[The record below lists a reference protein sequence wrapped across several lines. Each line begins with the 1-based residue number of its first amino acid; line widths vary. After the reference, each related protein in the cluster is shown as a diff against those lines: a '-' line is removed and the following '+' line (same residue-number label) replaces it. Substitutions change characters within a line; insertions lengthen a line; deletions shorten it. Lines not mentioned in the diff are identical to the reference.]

1 MPLVAL
7 PPTALRPPTSDLK
20 TSDLPLT
27 TMDARFESIANHPS
41 NAIFNI
47 VFFPDRIYHA
57 QYLNATRSTRYR
69 YNVHEVRSKAD
80 MQVMKGTVFMDG
92 DELTPFVRIEYRAG
106 RLVEQARER
115 SRFVCQ
121 ACIALVT
128 VFPPNA
134 PAVTARVRLIYCPWV
149 DAFQAELWQTLEP
162 RPGTRHDYKVLGMLG
177 RDSSITRIPAFDAVL
192 SDLRNLN
199 KLEIAV
205 REDTT
210 SFPSGFSVSDQESGW
225 DNFYQRN
232 IQVPNTQ
239 NPSDGANTVQK
250 SNYSINFQRN
260 FFLAD
265 ASQIAPVRYRN
276 AMMDPGHPRLGDNNV
291 VDMRWLLQEELGS
304 SLVFFHEVTVPA
316 GITEGTH
323 QHIGSEEL
331 YYIVEGTGVAY
342 VGEND
347 DPALAAFPVVD
358 EPVFGLGA
366 RRCRE
371 VPVKAGS
378 VIYTKSG
385 GIHGIRNPSDAPLK
399 FVAFL
404 YHAN

>member
-1 MPLVAL
+1 
-7 PPTALRPPTSDLK
+7 
-20 TSDLPLT
+20 
-27 TMDARFESIANHPS
+27 MDPRFESIANHPS

-69 YNVHEVRSKAD
+69 YNVHEVRSKTD

-92 DELTPFVRIEYRAG
+92 EELSPFIRIEYRAG

-115 SRFVCQ
+115 SRFVNQ

-128 VFPPNA
+128 VI
-134 PAVTARVRLIYCPWV
+134 PANGPAATARVRLIYCPWV
-149 DAFQAELWQTLEP
+149 DAFQAEVWRTLEP
-162 RPGTRHDYKVLGMLG
+162 LPGTRHDYKVLAMLG
-177 RDSSITRIPAFDAVL
+177 RDSAITRIPAFDAAL
-192 SDLRNLN
+192 SDLRSLN
-199 KLEIAV
+199 RLEIAV
-205 REDTT
+205 REDST
-210 SFPSGFSVSDQESGW
+210 SFPSGFTITDQESGW

-239 NPSDGANTVQK
+239 TPSDNANNTVQK

-276 AMMDPGHPRLGDNNV
+276 AMMRDGHPRAGANNV

-358 EPVFGLGA
+358 EPIFGLGD

-371 VPVKAGS
+371 VPVKKGS

-385 GIHGIRNPSDAPLK
+385 GIHGIRNPSNAPLK

-404 YHAN
+404 YHSN

>member
-1 MPLVAL
+1 MDVRFESFAL
-7 PPTALRPPTSDLK
+7 PIFFTI
-20 TSDLPLT
+20 
-27 TMDARFESIANHPS
+27 DARFESIADHPS

-69 YNVHEVRSKAD
+69 YHVQEVRSKTD

-92 DELTPFVRIEYRAG
+92 EEITPFIRIEYRAG

-115 SRFVCQ
+115 GRFVEQ
-121 ACIALVT
+121 ACLALVT

-134 PAVTARVRLIYCPWV
+134 PAATARVRLVYCPWV
-149 DAFQAELWQTLEP
+149 DAFQAELWRTLEP
-162 RPGTRHDYKVLGMLG
+162 LPGTRHDYKVLAMLG
-177 RDSSITRIPAFDAVL
+177 RDSAITRIPAFDAAL
-192 SDLRNLN
+192 ADLRSLN

-205 REDTT
+205 REDYT
-210 SFPSGFSVSDQESGW
+210 SFPSGFTIPDQESGW
-225 DNFYQRN
+225 DNFYERN

-239 NPSDGANTVQK
+239 NPSDSANTIQK
-250 SNYSINFQRN
+250 SSYSINFQRN

-265 ASQIAPVRYRN
+265 ASQILPVRYRN
-276 AMMDPGHPRLGDNNV
+276 AMMRPDHPRTGANNI
-291 VDMRWLLQEELGS
+291 VDMRWLIQEELAS
-304 SLVFFHEVTVPA
+304 SLVFFHEVTVAP

-323 QHIGSEEL
+323 QHIGSEKL
-331 YYIVEGTGVAY
+331 YYIVEGDGLAY
-342 VGEND
+342 LGEND
-347 DPALAAFPVVD
+347 DPTLTAFPVVD
-358 EPVFGLGA
+358 EPVFGLGD

-371 VPVKAGS
+371 VPVQKGS

-385 GIHGIRNPSDAPLK
+385 GIHGIRNPGAAPLK